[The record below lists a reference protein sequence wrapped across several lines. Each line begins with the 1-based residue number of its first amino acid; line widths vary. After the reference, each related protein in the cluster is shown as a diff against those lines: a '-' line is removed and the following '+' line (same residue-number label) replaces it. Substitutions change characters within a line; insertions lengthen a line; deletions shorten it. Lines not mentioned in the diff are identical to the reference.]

1 MSPSSSVSTLNRR
14 PASRRRSGRRLL
26 VVLTVVVALVGF
38 GSWVVFLSSWLAA
51 DTVAVAG
58 TTATL
63 STTDVESAAQVPLGT
78 PLIRVDLS
86 RIRTAVAALPAVKTV
101 AVRRVWPHTV
111 AITVT
116 ERQPVA
122 CRYHDGAWQ
131 LLDLQGVAF
140 RAAAARPPG
149 LPVLAVDASSPDHLL
164 AQTAEVA
171 AALPAELASQTRR
184 ITATTMDSIELHLKR
199 GEVVSW
205 GSAADSQRKV
215 EVLTALMV
223 NGKAAQYDVS
233 VPSQPT
239 TSK

>member
-26 VVLTVVVALVGF
+26 VVLSVVVALVGF

-51 DTVAVAG
+51 DKVAVAG
-58 TTATL
+58 TTASL
-63 STTDVESAAQVPLGT
+63 SRTDVESAAHVPLGT

-111 AITVT
+111 AITIT

-140 RAAAARPPG
+140 RTAAARPPG

-171 AALPAELASQTRR
+171 AALPTGLASQTRR

-199 GEVVSW
+199 GEVVRW
-205 GSAADSQRKV
+205 GSAADSERKV

-239 TSK
+239 TSN

>member
-1 MSPSSSVSTLNRR
+1 MSPSHSVSTLNRR

-26 VVLTVVVALVGF
+26 VALTVVVALVGF
-38 GSWVVFLSSWLAA
+38 GSWVVLFSSWLAA
-51 DTVAVAG
+51 DKVAVSG
-58 TTATL
+58 TTTTL

-78 PLIRVDLS
+78 PLIRVDLT

-116 ERQPVA
+116 ERLPVA
-122 CRYHDGAWQ
+122 CRYHDGSWQ
-131 LLDLQGVAF
+131 VLDLQGVAF
-140 RAAAARPPG
+140 RASGTRPPG

-171 AALPAELASQTRR
+171 AALPADLASQTRR
-184 ITATTMDSIELHLKR
+184 ISAPTMDSIELHLKSGDDVR
-199 GEVVSW
+199 W
-205 GSAADSQRKV
+205 GSSADSDRKV

-223 NGKAAQYDVS
+223 NGKASHYDVS

>member
-1 MSPSSSVSTLNRR
+1 MSPSHSVSTLNRR
-14 PASRRRSGRRLL
+14 PATRRRLRLRL
-26 VVLTVVVALVGF
+26 VVALTVVVALVGF
-38 GSWVVFLSSWLAA
+38 GSWVVFFSSWLAA
-51 DTVAVAG
+51 DKVAVSG
-58 TTATL
+58 TTTTL
-63 STTDVESAAQVPLGT
+63 STSDVESAARVPLGT

-111 AITVT
+111 AITIT

-131 LLDLQGVAF
+131 VLDLQGVAF
-140 RAAAARPPG
+140 RASAACPPG
-149 LPVLAVDASSPDHLL
+149 LPVLAVDASSPDDLL
-164 AQTAEVA
+164 ARTAEVA
-171 AALPAELASQTRR
+171 AALPGELASQTRR

-199 GEVVSW
+199 GGLVKW
-205 GSAADSQRKV
+205 GSAVDSERKV

-223 NGKAAQYDVS
+223 NGKASQYDVT

>member
-1 MSPSSSVSTLNRR
+1 MSPSHNVSTLNRR

-26 VVLTVVVALVGF
+26 VALTVVGALVGF
-38 GSWVVFLSSWLAA
+38 GAWVVFFSSWLAA
-51 DTVAVAG
+51 DKVAVAG

-63 STTDVESAAQVPLGT
+63 STPDVKSAAQVPLGT
-78 PLIRVDLS
+78 PLIRVDLG

-101 AVRRVWPHTV
+101 DVRRVWPHTV
-111 AITVT
+111 AITIT

-131 LLDLQGVAF
+131 VLDLQAVAF
-140 RAAAARPPG
+140 RASAACPPG

-164 AQTAEVA
+164 VQTAEVA
-171 AALPAELASQTRR
+171 AALPGGLASQTRR

-199 GEVVSW
+199 GGLVMW
-205 GSAADSQRKV
+205 GSAADSERKV

-223 NGKAAQYDVS
+223 NAKASRYDVS